1 MVRYGGGKPELSKAI
16 VRSLLAGMLVWGL
29 AACGSG
35 ENKGAA
41 GNSPETEPAAEHE
54 IVIVA
59 TNWAF
64 DKEEYVV
71 PKDTPVRITLELE
84 GAHGIKVEGTDINL
98 GPGKLSQVVTLK
110 EGVYPFGCSIICG
123 NGHNDM
129 QAKLV
134 VQ

>member
-1 MVRYGGGKPELSKAI
+1 MARTIARV
-16 VRSLLAGMLVWGL
+16 LLAGMLMLGL

-35 ENKGAA
+35 GKSGTGQEA
-41 GNSPETEPAAEHE
+41 EPQAEHE

-71 PKDTPVRITLELE
+71 PKDTPVRITLELD
-84 GAHGIKVEGTDINL
+84 GAHGIKVEGTEINL

-123 NGHNDM
+123 AGHSDM
-129 QAKLV
+129 QARLV